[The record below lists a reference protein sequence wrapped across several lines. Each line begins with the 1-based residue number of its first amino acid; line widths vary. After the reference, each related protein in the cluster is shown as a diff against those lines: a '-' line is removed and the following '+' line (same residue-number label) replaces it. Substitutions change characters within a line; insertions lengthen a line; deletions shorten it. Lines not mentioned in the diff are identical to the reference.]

1 MNRRAAILLAALALL
16 IPYPA
21 ASDVPIAAS
30 AISGFEAIRTAGI
43 TVVGTSYPTPAV
55 PQLRTI
61 AGTGLKG
68 DEGTGKPSGNPS
80 QGRPDGTHRTPGS
93 ASTFRTL
100 SPAPSPA
107 PATLAPSARA
117 VPRLASRRSAG
128 TPQRGQDSRPTGS
141 TTGVQ
146 RGTASTYGPGYDG
159 WLALPSGPGHR
170 VRVCGAG
177 GCIVRVSNDAG
188 PSLAMQRLGRIVDLD
203 VADFETVCGVP
214 WTRGLCRVTVTP

>member
-1 MNRRAAILLAALALL
+1 MTRRVAILLAALALL

-21 ASDVPIAAS
+21 ASDVPTRPSILAPSAFESVGSGGGPRLSGQDTEAA
-30 AISGFEAIRTAGI
+30 AA
-43 TVVGTSYPTPAV
+43 
-55 PQLRTI
+55 
-61 AGTGLKG
+61 
-68 DEGTGKPSGNPS
+68 PS
-80 QGRPDGTHRTPGS
+80 QP
-93 ASTFRTL
+93 RTL

-117 VPRLASRRSAG
+117 VPRLASRRNAG

-214 WTRGLCRVTVTP
+214 WTRGLCRVTVTQ